1 MDFDSLQSR
10 LDTLRTNLAE
20 GIENTIDPDQPSEQQ
35 SESNFN
41 ELVDRFSRLQENVS
55 ENREILDTI
64 REQSSE
70 ARSDSSD
77 FLERYGIPV
86 MSQREIA
93 LQDRDRRVK
102 TLKRNRAA
110 KTLQRKFR
118 NKRDRQSRGQIDST
132 TGSDPR
138 ALHLYERLQ
147 QSIRDGNPDPV
158 LSERLARMMNRGPVR
173 VTTRPLPS
181 VPLARSIPLRNSPNI
196 LDVPYGMAD
205 GEEDGLLSR
214 MDCPERLQWCQTN
227 RENRE
232 NCNREPVLS
241 RYIQPCREKS
251 RLNKSKGITRLL
263 INRFLTWKIAIKPDS
278 FSEKP
283 PGYIYFQNLRKRGI
297 EIPTNILEFTSSMD
311 IPNDVQTMLFDFLT
325 MEGYDEDPLYGEPN
339 DTIRFLEQLRGAYEH
354 GGERPR
360 PWDGRLPNDA
370 ENAVANANT
379 LIVDFVNGF
388 RSMLLNNTEYSEIE
402 IETFIH
408 KFLSTINL
416 GV

>member
-1 MDFDSLQSR
+1 MDFDNLQSR

-20 GIENTIDPDQPSEQQ
+20 GVENTIDPDQPSEQQ
-35 SESNFN
+35 LESNFN
-41 ELVDRFSRLQENVS
+41 ELVDRFNRLQENVS

-70 ARSDSSD
+70 ASSESDNSD

-110 KTLQRKFR
+110 KTLQRSFR
-118 NKRDRQSRGQIDST
+118 NKRDRRAREKVESQ
-132 TGSDPR
+132 TGNDPKAIR
-138 ALHLYERLQ
+138 LYEKLQ
-147 QSIRDGNPDPV
+147 QSIKDGNPDPV
-158 LSERLARMMNRGPVR
+158 LIERLSRIINRGPVR
-173 VTTRPLPS
+173 VTTRPLSHFP
-181 VPLARSIPLRNSPNI
+181 VARSIPIRNDPHI
-196 LDVPYGMAD
+196 LDLPYGMAD
-205 GEEDGLLSR
+205 GETDGLLSR

-227 RENRE
+227 RENRD

-251 RLNKSKGITRLL
+251 RLNRLKRKTRRL
-263 INRFLTWKIAIKPDS
+263 IDQFLTWSRAETPAS
-278 FSEKP
+278 FYEKP
-283 PGYIYFQNLRKRGI
+283 PSYIYSQNLRKRGI
-297 EIPTNILEFTSSMD
+297 DIPNSVYDYIYSID

-325 MEGYDEDPLYGEPN
+325 MEGYDEDPMYGEPN
-339 DTIRFLEQLRGAYEH
+339 DTMQFLEQLRGVYEE
-354 GGERPR
+354 GSF
-360 PWDGRLPNDA
+360 PWNGATAA
-370 ENAVANANT
+370 ENAIKADL
-379 LIVDFVNGF
+379 LIVDFIDDF
-388 RSMLLNNTEYSEIE
+388 RNVLLNNTEYSEIE

-408 KFLSTINL
+408 RFLSTINL

>member
-1 MDFDSLQSR
+1 MNDMELEDLEYRLENLRSGANVQNVPVQSNVEDLVERFNQLDGVGEAGLELPQREFDM
-10 LDTLRTNLAE
+10 E
-20 GIENTIDPDQPSEQQ
+20 PYI
-35 SESNFN
+35 
-41 ELVDRFSRLQENVS
+41 
-55 ENREILDTI
+55 I
-64 REQSSE
+64 R
-70 ARSDSSD
+70 
-77 FLERYGIPV
+77 G
-86 MSQREIA
+86 MSQRDIA
-93 LQDRDRRVK
+93 ETDRRRR
-102 TLKRNRAA
+102 TDGLRRRRAA
-110 KTLQRKFR
+110 QTLQRSFR
-118 NKRDRQSRGQIDST
+118 NRRGRRGRERVESRSGQ
-132 TGSDPR
+132 DPR
-138 ALHLYERLQ
+138 AMRLYEQLQ
-147 QSIRDGNPDPV
+147 ESARDGNPDPV
-158 LSERLARMMNRGPVR
+158 LLERLSRMMNREPVR

-205 GEEDGLLSR
+205 GETDGLLSR

-263 INRFLTWKIAIKPDS
+263 IDRFLTWKIAIKPDS

-354 GGERPR
+354 GGIHPR
-360 PWDGRLPNDA
+360 PWDGRRPDDA
-370 ENAVANANT
+370 ANAVANANT